1 MNGVQVYRKH
11 EINESEGRDKPG
23 TLEWLAPRRSEALL
37 MSEVYF
43 GGVGWS
49 VHCAQNIHSIEDN
62 SDFTCNFY
70 DELGRKDG
78 KIPKVASVFRT
89 VLAYSFFTPLSTQKT
104 FSSKLAYEESI
115 KH

>member
-62 SDFTCNFY
+62 SWILLATFTMNWEGRMGRSQKLHLSF
-70 DELGRKDG
+70 ELCWRTPSLHPFP
-78 KIPKVASVFRT
+78 PKRRS
-89 VLAYSFFTPLSTQKT
+89 PQN
-104 FSSKLAYEESI
+104 
-115 KH
+115 